1 MFPDAKF
8 VFLVREPLE
17 TIPSYFS
24 LQENVKFGNLLTS
37 DEMNLLR
44 KETYAEIIEWYKE
57 TEKVKSKLFK
67 KQFITLTYPQ
77 ITSDLEKSINLFYKF
92 IGKKMTKK
100 FQKQVSDY
108 AGKKYT
114 KKHQNKTIEDYGF
127 TKKQILS
134 DFDFVYQ
141 KYFV

>member
-1 MFPDAKF
+1 MK
-8 VFLVREPLE
+8 
-17 TIPSYFS
+17 
-24 LQENVKFGNLLTS
+24 
-37 DEMNLLR
+37 LLR

-77 ITSDLEKSINLFYKF
+77 ITSDLEKSISLFYKF

-134 DFDFVYQ
+134 DFDLVNQ

>member
-1 MFPDAKF
+1 MK
-8 VFLVREPLE
+8 
-17 TIPSYFS
+17 
-24 LQENVKFGNLLTS
+24 
-37 DEMNLLR
+37 LLR
-44 KETYAEIIEWYKE
+44 EETYAEIIEWYKE